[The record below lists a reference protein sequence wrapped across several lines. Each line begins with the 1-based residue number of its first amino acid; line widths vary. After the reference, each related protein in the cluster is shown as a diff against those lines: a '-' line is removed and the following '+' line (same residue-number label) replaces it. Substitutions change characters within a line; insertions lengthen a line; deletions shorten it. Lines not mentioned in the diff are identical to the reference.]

1 MTNKERARIEA
12 LVKGAPP
19 LRKRDLEA
27 INRAFP
33 AYIFRVRSTG
43 EVWTTC
49 CGRHETIGA
58 DASAEVRA
66 LLDAPHQ
73 REPKKWD
80 GYCCHAGYMSAPP
93 PAKKIVEV
101 CPWCGHEVKV
111 KELGR
116 TGGRQNL
123 HAWRRA
129 VVLRQWRGALWA
141 VAYDASKGYG
151 EKGPG
156 LTALPDAKALG
167 IYRFRPGLVERAG
180 RAWAGAR
187 WSVYTR
193 MDAPPG
199 KLPMRVGEP
208 FHWNSGEGMSY
219 TAVGLDELER
229 GYARYCHI
237 TEYLKGES
245 GTAYT
250 DALIRSLTLCAF
262 WPRQFEMLVKLGL
275 TEAVDDLIYRRKWN
289 RAALDWRETDPRK
302 SFELDGRELREWL
315 AEGGSLEL
323 LGCYKRL
330 RRSQGKADFMAIQA
344 VRSEAGAVF
353 ERLVPKLARY
363 GLRPER
369 LAAYIHKERERP
381 GSKRTDMQTLYTE
394 WADYIEDAQLLGY
407 DLSNPVFLTPKD
419 LRKKHAA
426 TIVPAARLRDVKAGK
441 DQKEKERA
449 RQKAVTARY
458 CYSTDRW
465 LIRAPVG
472 PGEIAAEGAALRHCV
487 GGYAGRHQ
495 NGLTTILFLRD
506 RRRPGRPLAT
516 IEMQGDKLVQIHG
529 FRNDRY
535 AKVTPRER
543 YAEILEPWLAWVAAG
558 SKRDKKG
565 RPRRPAQKKTSA
577 A

>member
-1 MTNKERARIEA
+1 MMQELSLNV
-12 LVKGAPP
+12 LDV
-19 LRKRDLEA
+19 
-27 INRAFP
+27 
-33 AYIFRVRSTG
+33 
-43 EVWTTC
+43 
-49 CGRHETIGA
+49 
-58 DASAEVRA
+58 AENSVRA
-66 LLDAPHQ
+66 GATLIEITVEEDTAADLLAITIADNGKGMTEEQVRRVTDPFFTTRTTRRVGLGVPFFKMA
-73 REPKKWD
+73 
-80 GYCCHAGYMSAPP
+80 A
-93 PAKKIVEV
+93 
-101 CPWCGHEVKV
+101 
-111 KELGR
+111 ELSGGGLQIRSQPGKGTVVTARFGLGSIDRMPLGDMEGTIR
-116 TGGRQNL
+116 TLVQG
-123 HAWRRA
+123 
-129 VVLRQWRGALWA
+129 
-141 VAYDASKGYG
+141 S
-151 EKGPG
+151 PG
-156 LTALPDAKALG
+156 ID
-167 IYRFRPGLVERAG
+167 F
-180 RAWAGAR
+180 
-187 WSVYTR
+187 VYTR
-193 MDAPPG
+193 
-199 KLPMRVGEP
+199 R
-208 FHWNSGEGMSY
+208 
-219 TAVGLDELER
+219 
-229 GYARYCHI
+229 
-237 TEYLKGES
+237 
-245 GTAYT
+245 
-250 DALIRSLTLCAF
+250 
-262 WPRQFEMLVKLGL
+262 
-275 TEAVDDLIYRRKWN
+275 
-289 RAALDWRETDPRK
+289 
-302 SFELDGRELREWL
+302 LDGRELREWL

-323 LGCYKRL
+323 VGCYKRL

-353 ERLVPKLARY
+353 ARLVPKLARY

-381 GSKRTDMQTLYTE
+381 GSKRTTMQTLYTE

-426 TIVPAARLRDVKAGK
+426 TMVPAARLRDVKAGK
-441 DQKEKERA
+441 AQAEKERA

-516 IEMQGDKLVQIHG
+516 IEMQGAKLVQIHG